1 MALLPR
7 QIGGVVLVTAL
18 VVALNCLDLSFG
30 HESHAHHHH
39 CDHGHHH
46 HHHEEERLA
55 SKLLPEELAEEED
68 MRLYGFGFEHDRI
81 LDRFAFSDL
90 SGLGTFL
97 LQFFEFSIFNF
108 QFFVWNVCLV
118 AEKMCGN
125 ESNWFFFFLKK
136 NHNKC
141 FKWVWSSNSRRNQ
154 ILLY

>member
-39 CDHGHHH
+39 CDHGHHDDHHH

-97 LQFFEFSIFNF
+97 FQFFEFSILIDY
-108 QFFVWNVCLV
+108 FFCV
-118 AEKMCGN
+118 
-125 ESNWFFFFLKK
+125 
-136 NHNKC
+136 KC
-141 FKWVWSSNSRRNQ
+141 VFGC
-154 ILLY
+154 

>member
-97 LQFFEFSIFNF
+97 FQFFEFSILID
-108 QFFVWNVCLV
+108 C
-118 AEKMCGN
+118 
-125 ESNWFFFFLKK
+125 FFFFFWCV
-136 NHNKC
+136 KC
-141 FKWVWSSNSRRNQ
+141 VFGC
-154 ILLY
+154 

>member
-7 QIGGVVLVTAL
+7 QIGGAVLVTAL
-18 VVALNCLDLSFG
+18 VVALSCLDLSFG

-39 CDHGHHH
+39 CDHGHHHH

-68 MRLYGFGFEHDRI
+68 MRLYGFGFEHDRN

-97 LQFFEFSIFNF
+97 LQFLEFSIFNSF
-108 QFFVWNVCLV
+108 CEMCVW
-118 AEKMCGN
+118 
-125 ESNWFFFFLKK
+125 
-136 NHNKC
+136 
-141 FKWVWSSNSRRNQ
+141 
-154 ILLY
+154 LLRK

>member
-7 QIGGVVLVTAL
+7 QIGGAVLVTAF
-18 VVALNCLDLSFG
+18 VVALSCLDLSFG
-30 HESHAHHHH
+30 HESHAHHGHHHH
-39 CDHGHHH
+39 CDHGHHDDHH

-68 MRLYGFGFEHDRI
+68 MRLYGFGFEHDRN

-108 QFFVWNVCLV
+108 QFFV
-118 AEKMCGN
+118 
-125 ESNWFFFFLKK
+125 
-136 NHNKC
+136 
-141 FKWVWSSNSRRNQ
+141 
-154 ILLY
+154 

>member
-39 CDHGHHH
+39 CDHGHHDDH
-46 HHHEEERLA
+46 HHHNHREEERLA

-97 LQFFEFSIFNF
+97 FQFFEFSILIDCF
-108 QFFVWNVCLV
+108 
-118 AEKMCGN
+118 
-125 ESNWFFFFLKK
+125 FFFFLVCEMCVWLLRKCMETK
-136 NHNKC
+136 VTDFIYFFLNKC
-141 FKWVWSSNSRRNQ
+141 FK
-154 ILLY
+154 

>member
-1 MALLPR
+1 MFLEGKKKKMALLPR

-30 HESHAHHHH
+30 HESQAHHHH

-97 LQFFEFSIFNF
+97 FQFFEFSILID
-108 QFFVWNVCLV
+108 C
-118 AEKMCGN
+118 
-125 ESNWFFFFLKK
+125 FFFFFWCV
-136 NHNKC
+136 KC
-141 FKWVWSSNSRRNQ
+141 VFGC
-154 ILLY
+154 